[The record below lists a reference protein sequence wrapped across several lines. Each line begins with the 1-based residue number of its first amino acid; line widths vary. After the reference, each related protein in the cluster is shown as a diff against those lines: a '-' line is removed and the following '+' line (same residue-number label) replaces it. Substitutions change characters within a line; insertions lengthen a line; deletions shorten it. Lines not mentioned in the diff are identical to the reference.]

1 MYKEH
6 FGLTKKPFVLAPD
19 PAFIFMSKGHDIAFT
34 HLEYG
39 LLNNMGFIAL
49 TGDVGAGKTTLIKF
63 LFEKIKDKMEIATIF
78 NTNLSPQTL
87 LEMLIKEFE
96 LPFTSTSKSDLFER
110 LAEYFLEQYSQGR
123 RCIIIVDE
131 AQNLPDETFEELRML
146 SNLELDSEFLIQ
158 IILVGQPQ
166 LKTRLSQPSLRQLA
180 QRISVFYHLSALSE
194 SEVAEYINHR
204 LRVAGYNKKEPLF
217 DNDAV
222 NYIAKMSGGIPR
234 LINSICDA
242 ALTYAFADNLN
253 KIDLELVKK
262 VIEDNELLTVLNQE
276 TPYDSPSPIVD
287 MSTSSNLL
295 QEQIVTKFSLELSSL
310 GQRLKELEERI
321 KALESGQNDRVI
333 SMLERILATE
343 RQKNIDLARDLTS
356 LSYKYQILER
366 RMDEEEN
373 TGGEEENKGSKGF
386 RFWESFNAKKFFS

>member
-276 TPYDSPSPIVD
+276 TPDDSPSPIVD

-366 RMDEEEN
+366 KMDEEEN